1 MFLDY
6 VKIFI
11 KAGDGGS
18 GAVSFLREKYVPNGG
33 PDGGDGGNGGSVVFV
48 ADKDITTLAEFKF
61 KKHFRAQNGM
71 PGEGRNRTGK
81 SGDDLVIKV
90 PVGTVIKET
99 SSGTVIADLFED
111 GERFARSREAEAA
124 RATRVSRTPADRLPA
139 FRSSAKRPNSTR

>member
-61 KKHFRAQNGM
+61 KNSMVKDV
-71 PGEGRNRTGK
+71 K
-81 SGDDLVIKV
+81 D
-90 PVGTVIKET
+90 VGITLMKLI
-99 SSGTVIADLFED
+99 
-111 GERFARSREAEAA
+111 
-124 RATRVSRTPADRLPA
+124 
-139 FRSSAKRPNSTR
+139 